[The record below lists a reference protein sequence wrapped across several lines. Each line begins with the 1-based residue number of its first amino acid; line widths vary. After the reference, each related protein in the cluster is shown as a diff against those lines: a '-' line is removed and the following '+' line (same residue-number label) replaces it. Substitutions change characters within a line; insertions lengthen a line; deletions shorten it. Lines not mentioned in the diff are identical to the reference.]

1 MADNAGQIFF
11 CLSASDTLQNGI
23 SGSWVNSHCHHH
35 HGHPVSFGGFT
46 ANMGSSSCPGIAEK
60 HCIVAVEFSRL
71 TITVEPVDGKGDR
84 EGKPDL
90 REIFTKSAKMSNTT
104 RCCGRNQ
111 ISRNTWGHRGWN
123 LDIGCVAAAMR
134 EVSSQ
139 PSEG

>member
-1 MADNAGQIFF
+1 
-11 CLSASDTLQNGI
+11 
-23 SGSWVNSHCHHH
+23 
-35 HGHPVSFGGFT
+35 
-46 ANMGSSSCPGIAEK
+46 MGSRSYPGIAEK
-60 HCIVAVEFSRL
+60 HCIVAVESSRL
-71 TITVEPVDGKGDR
+71 TSTVEPVDGKGDR

-123 LDIGCVAAAMR
+123 LDIGCVAVAMS